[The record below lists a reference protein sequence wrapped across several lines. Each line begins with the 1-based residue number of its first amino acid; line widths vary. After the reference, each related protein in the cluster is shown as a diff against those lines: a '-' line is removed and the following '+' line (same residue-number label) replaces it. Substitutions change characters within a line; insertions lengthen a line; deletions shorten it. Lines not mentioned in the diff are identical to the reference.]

1 MLPWSSFVRDGF
13 RNQALILLKAETRVK
28 AFPERNHK
36 EVFMKKLVRHAR
48 VLVTDGNRAL
58 VLRNEGDAVY
68 PDLRTLRAYAQD
80 NPPTRDQGND
90 KPGRTNDS
98 FGRRSSMETPDWHRL
113 AEDRFID
120 AVANIM
126 DRDLRAGE
134 FETLIVVAPP
144 IALGEY
150 RKVVS
155 PGVAKVTT
163 LEIGKDLTKHPN
175 AEIAKHVAKALED
188 A

>member
-1 MLPWSSFVRDGF
+1 MRGPW
-13 RNQALILLKAETRVK
+13 IK
-28 AFPERNHK
+28 
-36 EVFMKKLVRHAR
+36 
-48 VLVTDGNRAL
+48 
-58 VLRNEGDAVY
+58 Y
-68 PDLRTLRAYAQD
+68 
-80 NPPTRDQGND
+80 
-90 KPGRTNDS
+90 
-98 FGRRSSMETPDWHRL
+98 
-113 AEDRFID
+113 FID
-120 AVANIM
+120 AVANIL